1 MKADNPGDE
10 GEWDSDTAISV
21 VGRVHVLANWRTIDC
36 WTA

>member
-21 VGRVHVLANWRTIDC
+21 VGHARVLASWQVIDC
-36 WTA
+36 